1 MNTQNHFL
9 QLKNAEFTENLTAEI
24 TKCEELENKFD
35 DVSKFKNGK
44 EKLETLL
51 LETQFELQVG
61 VICKQL
67 IQNSYKI
74 TSPLHF
80 TGLHGG
86 RWRQGVQEN
95 RALLGVEQMDAE
107 ELLAQKKLSN
117 EAVQL
122 EDLLAEVWQTGPINK
137 EMRNLIT
144 SLQTHNIQLK
154 GEVASFK
161 WEFKK
166 KEMEISKFRKEKG
179 ELK

>member
-1 MNTQNHFL
+1 M
-9 QLKNAEFTENLTAEI
+9 
-24 TKCEELENKFD
+24 
-35 DVSKFKNGK
+35 
-44 EKLETLL
+44 ETLL
-51 LETQFELQVG
+51 VETQFELQVG
-61 VICKQL
+61 VICKHL
-67 IQNSYKI
+67 IQSLLTSYKI

-80 TGLHGG
+80 TGLHGS

-117 EAVQL
+117 KAIQL
-122 EDLLAEVWQTGPINK
+122 EDLLAEVWETGPINK

-161 WEFKK
+161 E
-166 KEMEISKFRKEKG
+166 KEMEISKIRKEKG

>member
-1 MNTQNHFL
+1 M
-9 QLKNAEFTENLTAEI
+9 KNAEFTEILTAEI

-35 DVSKFKNGK
+35 DVSYELNKFRNRN

-107 ELLAQKKLSN
+107 ELLTQKKLSN

-179 ELK
+179 RLK